1 MINTILFD
9 LDGTL
14 LPMDT
19 DLFIKKYFKALSIK
33 LKDYFTLEEVTK
45 HMWASTKYMMKNME
59 IEKTNQDAF
68 FEDFYKTVD
77 HKAEVLNPIFDE
89 FYEKDFNKIKD
100 VSEKNNHMI
109 ESVNILKE
117 KGYDLVVATNPLF
130 PKSAILNRIDWA
142 GLREEDFIFITSFE
156 EMHFCKPNLDFY
168 REILHKIDKEP
179 SSCIMVG
186 NDVKEDMIV
195 NEIGVRT
202 YLIEDY
208 IIGDIEEDKNINYK
222 GDYKDFY
229 KFAKKLPSFKY

>member
-19 DLFIKKYFKALSIK
+19 ELFTKKYFKALSIK
-33 LKDYFTLEEVTK
+33 LKDYFTPEEVTK
-45 HMWASTKYMMKNME
+45 HMWASTKYMMRNNE

-77 HKAEVLNPIFDE
+77 HKAEVLNPIFEE
-89 FYEKDFNKIKD
+89 FYENDFNKIKG
-100 VSEKNNHMI
+100 VSERNDDII
-109 ESVNILKE
+109 EAVSVLKE

-130 PKSAILNRIDWA
+130 PKTAILNRIGWA
-142 GLREEDFIFITSFE
+142 GLNEEDFIFITNFE

-168 REILHKIDKEP
+168 REILQKTDKEP
-179 SSCIMVG
+179 SSCLMVG

-195 NEIGVRT
+195 KEIGVKT
-202 YLIEDY
+202 YLISDF
-208 IIGDIEEDKNINYK
+208 IIGDIDEDENIDHK
-222 GDYKDFY
+222 GSYKDF
-229 KFAKKLPSFKY
+229 FDFVRELPDL

>member
-33 LKDYFTLEEVTK
+33 LKDYFTPEEVTK

>member
-1 MINTILFD
+1 
-9 LDGTL
+9 
-14 LPMDT
+14 
-19 DLFIKKYFKALSIK
+19 
-33 LKDYFTLEEVTK
+33 
-45 HMWASTKYMMKNME
+45 
-59 IEKTNQDAF
+59 
-68 FEDFYKTVD
+68 
-77 HKAEVLNPIFDE
+77 
-89 FYEKDFNKIKD
+89 
-100 VSEKNNHMI
+100 MI

-142 GLREEDFIFITSFE
+142 GLNEEDFIFITSFE

-208 IIGDIEEDKNINYK
+208 IIGNIEEDKNINYK
-222 GDYKDFY
+222 GNYEDFY
-229 KFAKKLPSFKY
+229 KFARELPSF